1 MFWMESTRF
10 KCPICGNKV
19 DVAAQGQGF
28 IERMENP
35 TPVHCSE
42 CGAELILNPRTLLFR
57 LGVLLLSL
65 GGPLL
70 YFWLELGT
78 ASFIVSLVGGVIL
91 VFSLLSNRLVT
102 NLA

>member
-10 KCPICGNKV
+10 KCPMCGSSV

-42 CGAELILNPRTLLFR
+42 CEAELILSPRTFLFR
-57 LGVLLLSL
+57 LGFLLLSL

-70 YFWLELGT
+70 YFWLEHST
-78 ASFIVSLVGGVIL
+78 TSSIVTVIGGVML

-102 NLA
+102 K